1 MHGRKPQLLIND
13 RLGGRTLPAGGSLT
27 YQALGFGILL
37 RGLLPS
43 PIHSLR
49 GIPGALLA
57 GHAQRGNLPDLL
69 RHCGLQLS
77 PGGAAGDQI
86 RQRSIELRPVV
97 TRAEPDTAGGA
108 EADQ

>member
-1 MHGRKPQLLIND
+1 
-13 RLGGRTLPAGGSLT
+13 T

-57 GHAQRGNLPDLL
+57 SLTQRGNLPDLL
-69 RHCGLQLS
+69 RHCVLQAS

-86 RQRSIELRPVV
+86 RQRSIKLRPVV
-97 TRAEPDTAGGA
+97 PRAEPDTAGGA
-108 EADQ
+108 EAEQ

>member
-1 MHGRKPQLLIND
+1 M
-13 RLGGRTLPAGGSLT
+13 
-27 YQALGFGILL
+27 GFGILL

-69 RHCGLQLS
+69 RHCVLQAA
-77 PGGAAGDQI
+77 PGGTAGDQI

-97 TRAEPDTAGGA
+97 PRAEPDTAGGA
-108 EADQ
+108 EADQQ